1 MYFSNSRE
9 RTHNNHDDRTN
20 RIHGNV
26 YNHLRG
32 TTERCY
38 QDDIEEKYCS
48 KRKYYKKYE
57 RATSWHFDDNS
68 NIKIKY
74 LTSSAPNINSLST
87 CQIEKNRLIND
98 KNIQTSEKSK
108 KVKKKKMFKIISE
121 PEYSPDSRN
130 LRYLDQKR
138 IK

>member
-20 RIHGNV
+20 RIHGND

-38 QDDIEEKYCS
+38 QDDIEKKYRS
-48 KRKYYKKYE
+48 KRKHNKEYE
-57 RATSWHFDDNS
+57 RAISWHFDDDS

-74 LTSSAPNINSLST
+74 LTSSVPNINSLST
-87 CQIEKNRLIND
+87 CQMEKSRLIND
-98 KNIQTSEKSK
+98 KNTQTSDKSK
-108 KVKKKKMFKIISE
+108 KTKKKKVFKIISE
-121 PEYSPDSRN
+121 PESLPDSRN

-138 IK
+138 I